1 MSVEAITWALK
12 QPIKHSTAKFVL
24 VAIANCADSVDG
36 VAWPSVAYLCEA
48 TGQDRKTVLA
58 NTKRLADLGYLVDT
72 GERKGTTKS
81 VVVYKLSEPKNGT
94 SKQSQ
99 KRDTSTAEAV
109 PFFPAS
115 STVFPCKQSQFSVE
129 AVPKTGHG
137 TVKEPSIEPSG
148 NKRKA
153 QAPVIPAWIPV
164 DAWNG
169 YVDMRKKNR
178 KPMTDRAIELKFKE
192 LENFKNQGFDIAA
205 ILDKSTSNNWT
216 DIYPQKKQFGVSQTT
231 GLNPQEALEAS
242 NRAVAQRFL
251 AKRRA
256 INASA

>member
-1 MSVEAITWALK
+1 M
-12 QPIKHSTAKFVL
+12 
-24 VAIANCADSVDG
+24 
-36 VAWPSVAYLCEA
+36 
-48 TGQDRKTVLA
+48 
-58 NTKRLADLGYLVDT
+58 
-72 GERKGTTKS
+72 
-81 VVVYKLSEPKNGT
+81 
-94 SKQSQ
+94 
-99 KRDTSTAEAV
+99 
-109 PFFPAS
+109 
-115 STVFPCKQSQFSVE
+115 E

-216 DIYPQKKQFGVSQTT
+216 DIYPPKKQFGVSQTT